1 MRKLKI
7 FSAPKSSYVELKTFS
22 LDDDPLII
30 GMSVKITDLGFRGLN
45 FMLGVELSSLLDFV
59 AQMKRCEET
68 RTGSAQLAGTDV
80 KQSVDKFELS
90 IRNYDSIGH
99 FRLDYQLKSKGEEV
113 GCEFVMHELS
123 GAFRL
128 DSSCL
133 AQIVADCEAFAINTQ
148 RLARRISRR

>member
-59 AQMKRCEET
+59 AQMKRCEEP
-68 RTGSAQLAGTDV
+68 
-80 KQSVDKFELS
+80 EP
-90 IRNYDSIGH
+90 
-99 FRLDYQLKSKGEEV
+99 
-113 GCEFVMHELS
+113 
-123 GAFRL
+123 
-128 DSSCL
+128 
-133 AQIVADCEAFAINTQ
+133 EAHSWPEQT
-148 RLARRISRR
+148 